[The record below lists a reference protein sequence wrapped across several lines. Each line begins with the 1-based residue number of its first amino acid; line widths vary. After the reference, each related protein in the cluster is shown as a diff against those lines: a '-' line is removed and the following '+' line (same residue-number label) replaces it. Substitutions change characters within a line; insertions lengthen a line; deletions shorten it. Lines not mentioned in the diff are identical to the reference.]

1 MNNRWIFL
9 CAALV
14 AINIGLTVWV
24 LNRSVKVAYVRSQ
37 DLVYNY
43 LGMKEVQN
51 KFESQKQAWQSNLD
65 TLKMDFQRSLSK
77 FQEEYK
83 QLTEPEKKTREQM
96 LRAQENNV
104 IQYNEAVTAKYKEEE
119 DKMLQGVLNQVN
131 SFVEKYGKEKEYDI
145 ILGTT
150 LSGSILYGENTMDIT
165 EEVLAELNKNYQ
177 RNSN

>member
-1 MNNRWIFL
+1 
-9 CAALV
+9 
-14 AINIGLTVWV
+14 
-24 LNRSVKVAYVRSQ
+24 
-37 DLVYNY
+37 
-43 LGMKEVQN
+43 MKEVQN

-65 TLKMDFQRSLSK
+65 TLKIDFQRSLSK

-83 QLTEPEKKTREQM
+83 QLSEQEKKAREQM

-104 IQYNEAVTAKYKEEE
+104 LQYNEAVTSKYKEDE

-131 SFVEKYGKEKEYDI
+131 SFVEKYGKEKGYDI

-150 LSGSILYGENTMDIT
+150 LSGSLLYGENTMDIT

-177 RNSN
+177 SNTASN

>member
-24 LNRSVKVAYVRSQ
+24 LNRSVKVVYVRSQ

-83 QLTEPEKKTREQM
+83 HLSEQEKKTREQM
-96 LRAQENNV
+96 LRTQENNV

-131 SFVEKYGKEKEYDI
+131 SFVEKYGKEKGYDI

-150 LSGSILYGENTMDIT
+150 LSGSLLYGENTMDIT

-177 RNSN
+177 GN